1 MNAIE
6 QHEAALLRAL
16 VRFSRGQR
24 PSGPGI
30 SYQALVK
37 RGWLL
42 QLRPRRI
49 ILPIHELTPE
59 GKRIVKLASERQES

>member
-30 SYQALVK
+30 SYQVLVGV
-37 RGWLL
+37 GWLQWEL
-42 QLRPRRI
+42 QMK
-49 ILPIHELTPE
+49 EKAWSLTPE
-59 GKRIVKLASERQES
+59 GERMVKLATERQES